1 MRRYIK
7 TQVIKAI
14 AALAEVHRQVEE
26 LVKKDMKEQAMR
38 LLEQCQQNAID
49 MGGVIDS
56 TEGENTQEVHL
67 LEEYCELLY
76 QIHVKLEEGDKCSDL
91 DLIEML
97 NEPLRKVAYGVTNH
111 FPTQLEVV
119 FLPYKASMWD
129 SLESVWK
136 KIKDD
141 PNVNAFVVPIPYY
154 DRLPGGKFG
163 TIHYEINEYPK
174 DVPVV
179 EFDKY
184 NLQERHPDVVYY
196 HNPYDENNIVTS
208 IHPFFYSSNLKKLA
222 EELVYIPYFVLDE
235 INSFD
240 EETLRGV
247 AGFILQPG
255 VVNANKV
262 MVQSENWKK
271 AYIELLTKYTN
282 QTDKEYWDKIIE
294 VSKSPKLVKVANMK
308 AEDFSIPEEWQQLI
322 GTGDKKKKVIFY
334 NVSVGTLINQREK
347 EIDKIK
353 RVLETFKENNDKVV
367 LLWRPHPLAQATLTS
382 MVPQLLQPYN
392 EIVDNYRK
400 EGWGIYDDTPDV
412 DRAIAVSDAYYG
424 DPSSLVTMY
433 KETGKPIMIQNC
445 DV

>member
-7 TQVIKAI
+7 KQVLKAI
-14 AALAEVHRQVEE
+14 AALSEVHGQLVEVARKGGYE
-26 LVKKDMKEQAMR
+26 TAMK

-49 MGGVIDS
+49 MGGLIDG
-56 TEGENTQEVHL
+56 TEGENTPEVHF

-76 QIHVKLEEGDKCSDL
+76 QLHVKLEEGDKFSDL
-91 DLIEML
+91 DTVVML
-97 NEPLRKVAYGVTNH
+97 NEPLRKVAHGVMNR

-136 KIKDD
+136 GMKDD

-179 EFDKY
+179 ELDNY
-184 NLQERHPDVVYY
+184 NLKERHPDVVYY
-196 HNPYDENNIVTS
+196 HNPYDEDNFITS

-222 EELVYIPYFVLDE
+222 EELVYIPYYVFDE
-235 INSFD
+235 INNFD
-240 EETLRGV
+240 EETLKGV
-247 AGFILQPG
+247 AEFILQPG
-255 VVNANKV
+255 VVNANRV
-262 MVQSENWKK
+262 IVQSENWKK
-271 AYIELLTKYTN
+271 AYIELLTKYTS

-322 GTGDKKKKVIFY
+322 GTGDNKKKVILY
-334 NVSVGTLINQREK
+334 NVSVTTLINAGEA

-353 RVLETFKENNDKVV
+353 RVLDTFKENRDKVV
-367 LLWRPHPLAQATLTS
+367 LLWRPHPLVQATLNS
-382 MVPQLLQPYN
+382 MKPELLPPYM
-392 EIVDNYRK
+392 EIMDNYRK

-424 DPSSLVTMY
+424 DPSSLVAMY

-445 DV
+445 NV

>member
-1 MRRYIK
+1 M
-7 TQVIKAI
+7 IKAI
-14 AALAEVHRQVEE
+14 AALVDVHRQVEE
-26 LVKKDMKEQAMR
+26 LAQKDLKEQAMQ

-49 MGGVIDS
+49 MGGLIDS

-76 QIHVKLEEGDKCSDL
+76 QIHVKLEEGDKCSNL
-91 DLIEML
+91 DMIEML
-97 NEPLRKVAYGVTNH
+97 NEPLRKVAYGVVNN
-111 FPTQLEVV
+111 FQTQLEVV

-136 KIKDD
+136 EMKDD

-154 DRLPGGKFG
+154 DRLQGGKFG
-163 TIHYEINEYPK
+163 QVHYEANLYPK
-174 DVPVV
+174 YVPVL

-184 NLQERHPDVVYY
+184 NFEERHPDVIYY
-196 HNPYDENNIVTS
+196 HNPYDGNNFVTS
-208 IHPFFYSSNLKKLA
+208 VHPFFYSSNLKKFTD
-222 EELVYIPYFVLDE
+222 ELVYIPYFVLEE
-235 INSFD
+235 INNFD
-240 EETLRGV
+240 DETLRRVESFVLQAGV
-247 AGFILQPG
+247 I
-255 VVNANKV
+255 NANRV
-262 MVQSENWKK
+262 IVQSENWKK
-271 AYIELLTKYTN
+271 AYVELLSRYTTE
-282 QTDKEYWDKIIE
+282 TDKGFWENRIE

-308 AEDFSIPEEWQQLI
+308 AEDFEIPEEWQQLI
-322 GTGDKKKKVIFY
+322 GTGDNKKKVIFY
-334 NVSVGTLINQREK
+334 NVSVSTLINAREK

-353 RVLETFKENNDKVV
+353 RVLDTFKENRDKVV
-367 LLWRPHPLAQATLTS
+367 LLWRPHPLAQTTLTS